1 MLSDLALLVCPHAV
15 PVSFLLC
22 FCQIQVVFWAGWIG
36 VGWSLGRFLADWFGV
51 PCSTEFVF
59 RLLVLS
65 RAFPRIYVLLISFK
79 DDMIVKGIFIEIFL
93 FALTQ
98 ISADIFFR
106 VNRFVMPISPYLDL
120 LFRRILFLLV
130 VMLIGKLKNSLL
142 LR

>member
-1 MLSDLALLVCPHAV
+1 
-15 PVSFLLC
+15 
-22 FCQIQVVFWAGWIG
+22 
-36 VGWSLGRFLADWFGV
+36 
-51 PCSTEFVF
+51 
-59 RLLVLS
+59 
-65 RAFPRIYVLLISFK
+65 
-79 DDMIVKGIFIEIFL
+79 MIVKGIFIEIFL